1 MISSY
6 LIVFGRI
13 ELLLCFS
20 PLFVASIPVPL
31 VDFGARQ
38 AQPHRELIYLTAG
51 PVRVFDVLLVE
62 NFLLLGVHSLHV
74 SLLQ

>member
-6 LIVFGRI
+6 LIVFRRI
-13 ELLLCFS
+13 ELLLSFS

>member
-6 LIVFGRI
+6 LIVLGRI
-13 ELLLCFS
+13 ELLLSFS